1 MIRIKD
7 NTELKTLGWNY
18 SKNLSMDDYY
28 VFVRDEEKLCIDTDK
43 MKITYYN
50 LDEDSLPQLSYDTL
64 KVVVKIFEK
73 VEKENM
79 IWVI

>member
-1 MIRIKD
+1 MLKIKD
-7 NTELKTLGWNY
+7 NVELKALGWNY
-18 SKNLSMDDYY
+18 SKKLSMDDYY
-28 VFVRDEEKLCIDTDK
+28 VFVRSEEKLCIDTDK

-50 LDEDSLPQLSYDTL
+50 LNKDNLPQLSYDTL

-79 IWVI
+79 IYII